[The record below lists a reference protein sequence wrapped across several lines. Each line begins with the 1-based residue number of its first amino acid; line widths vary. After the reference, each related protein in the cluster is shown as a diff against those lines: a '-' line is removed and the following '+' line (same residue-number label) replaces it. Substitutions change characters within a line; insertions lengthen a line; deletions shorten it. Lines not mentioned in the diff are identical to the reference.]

1 MIPFRTRS
9 PHALRPR
16 TAAAL
21 RAAAGA
27 VALCVAA
34 SAASAQ
40 EGGTIPTPSQFHG
53 FDVGERYIITDAVVN
68 YYRMLGE
75 RSPRADY
82 SEYGRSIQGRPLPM
96 LVVGSERNV
105 ARAQEIRERTARL
118 AAEGA
123 SLSPDERAR
132 LAGDLPVVLWLF
144 IVDTDEEAG
153 VNVLQE
159 VAHALATREDAEAR
173 SIRENVLVVMTPLT
187 NPDSHARYVTW
198 HGLYDVSGAATDPN
212 AVENRAHWGM
222 NTDGNAM
229 GIDVNRDFGAFVTP
243 EMQALARAA
252 TSWRPQFWLDIH
264 SGPNVIFMPPF
275 PRPFHPLWPEQAPK
289 WWNVF
294 ARQASANFGARGWTF
309 NSREGYEGVT
319 SPNFGLSWGM
329 LGPAVNGML
338 FETFGGRPGKTTA
351 FIRDDGT
358 VATMRMSM
366 DRHAEGIWS
375 LLQVARDNRVQIL
388 NDAQEAVAQAM
399 ADARGNA
406 ERTIVLPAAGPG
418 IDPDKTERLV
428 ERLVLQGVQV
438 RRATEPFTLSA
449 RDFLDDGGAGRES
462 FPAGTYLVDLV
473 QPNARL
479 ARALLDP
486 TLDYSDP
493 QIEVP
498 FGQKMP
504 YYDSS
509 WGNLPLV
516 FGVRAYASA
525 AAPPE
530 GTEAVPDRPMDRTV
544 RGRVRG
550 LGRAEPAYAW
560 LLPAGRESSYRTAVA
575 LMREGYRVRVFQAA
589 ARIGETTYP
598 KGSFTLL
605 RQRNGEGL
613 AERVAELARENGAEV
628 VEVAG
633 PFTDGGAT
641 FGDELRVPALPAP
654 RVAVVADW
662 PVAQDHIFGGI
673 RSTLEGDFGFPFTPV
688 MMETINRA
696 DLSGYTAVVL
706 PHAGMDVRGGPGFE
720 AGYRGLLNVENLR
733 RYVQGGGTV
742 IAVKGAG
749 ELLAADE
756 VLGRGV
762 DFGGYAE
769 HTNGA
774 ILRAE
779 WMETPA
785 PEGELEVWR
794 PGLSELG
801 MPLLGAGYART
812 EFAAPGLYPVLLTAR
827 AADGARVMARYTPDA
842 DRLLVDGYMLDG
854 DLPKL
859 AGSPFAVV
867 QSVGRGRV
875 IYLAD
880 DITFRGQW
888 YGLNQLF
895 LNSLLFGPL
904 L

>member
-1 MIPFRTRS
+1 MIRSRNPSPLTRRRGGFAS
-9 PHALRPR
+9 
-16 TAAAL
+16 

-27 VALCVAA
+27 LALAA
-34 SAASAQ
+34 AATAPAAAQ
-40 EGGTIPTPSQFHG
+40 EGGAIPTPSQFHG
-53 FDVGERYIITDAVVN
+53 FDVGERYIVTDAVTA

-75 RSPRADY
+75 RSARADY

-105 ARAQEIRERTARL
+105 ARADEIRRNTVRL
-118 AAEGA
+118 SLEGA
-123 SLSPDERAR
+123 SLPAEERTR
-132 LAGDLPVVLWLF
+132 LAQELPVVLWLF

-173 SIRENVLVVMTPLT
+173 AIRENVLVVMTPLT

-198 HGLYDVSGAATDPN
+198 HGLYDVRGAATDPN

-229 GIDVNRDFGAFVTP
+229 GIDVNRDFAVFVTP

-275 PRPFHPLWPEQAPK
+275 PRPFHPLWPEQAPA

-358 VATMRMSM
+358 LATMRMAM

-375 LLQVARDNRVQIL
+375 LLQVARDHRGEIL
-388 NDAQEAVAQAM
+388 EDAQEVVAQAM
-399 ADARGNA
+399 EDARRNA
-406 ERTIVLPAAGPG
+406 ERTIVLPASGPG
-418 IDPDKTERLV
+418 VDPDKTERLV
-428 ERLVLQGVQV
+428 ERLVLQGVEV
-438 RRATEPFTLSA
+438 RRAGDAFSLPA
-449 RDFLDDGGAGRES
+449 REFLAEGGAARES
-462 FPAGTYLVDLV
+462 FPAGSYVVDLV

-493 QIEVP
+493 RIEVP

-525 AAPPE
+525 AAPPA
-530 GTEAVPDRPMDRTV
+530 GTEIVPDRSADRAV
-544 RGRVRG
+544 RGEVRG
-550 LGRAEPAYAW
+550 LGRAEPPYAW
-560 LLPAGRESSYRTAVA
+560 ILPAGREASYRTALA
-575 LMREGYRVRVFQAA
+575 LMGEGFRVRVFAA
-589 ARIGETTYP
+589 PFRIDSTTYP
-598 KGSFTLL
+598 KGTFTLL
-605 RQRNGEGL
+605 RQRNGDGL
-613 AERVAELARENGAEV
+613 GERINALAREHGATV
-628 VEVAG
+628 VEVGG
-633 PFTDGGAT
+633 PFTDAGAT
-641 FGDELRVPALPAP
+641 FGDEARVPPVAAP

-673 RSTLEGDFGFPFTPV
+673 RSTLEGDFGFGFSPV
-688 MMETINRA
+688 MLETVNRA

-720 AGYRGLLNVENLR
+720 AGYRGLLRTENLR
-733 RYVQGGGTV
+733 RYVQGGGTLV
-742 IAVKGAG
+742 VMKGAA
-749 ELLAADE
+749 EVVAADS

-779 WMETPA
+779 WVESETS
-785 PEGELEVWR
+785 GEELAVWR
-794 PGLSELG
+794 PGLDQVG
-801 MPLLGAGYART
+801 MPLLGAGYAGA

-827 AADGARVMARYTPDA
+827 EGDGARVVARYAEDGG
-842 DRLLVDGYMLDG
+842 RLLVDGFMLDG
-854 DLPKL
+854 DRPKL

-875 IYLAD
+875 VYLAD
-880 DITFRGQW
+880 DVTFRGQW
-888 YGLNQLF
+888 YGLNGLF
-895 LNSLLFGPL
+895 LNALLFGPL

>member
-1 MIPFRTRS
+1 MTRCPS
-9 PHALRPR
+9 RRAAARAIR
-16 TAAAL
+16 GAAAL
-21 RAAAGA
+21 LALAAAP
-27 VALCVAA
+27 AA
-34 SAASAQ
+34 AQ
-40 EGGTIPTPSQFHG
+40 ESGAIPTPSEFHG
-53 FDVGERYIITDAVVN
+53 FDVGTRYIVTDAVTA

-75 RSPRADY
+75 RSARADY

-105 ARAQEIRERTARL
+105 ARADEIRRRTHALGQVTGPVSAAELARL
-118 AAEGA
+118 TE
-123 SLSPDERAR
+123 
-132 LAGDLPVVLWLF
+132 DLPATVWLF

-159 VAHALATREDAEAR
+159 VAHDLITRDDAEAR
-173 SIRENVLVVMTPLT
+173 ALRDSVVVVLTPLT

-198 HGLYDVSGAATDPN
+198 HGLYDVPGAAVDPN
-212 AVENRAHWGM
+212 AVENDAHWGM
-222 NTDGNAM
+222 NTDGNAL
-229 GIDVNRDFGAFVTP
+229 GIDVNRDFGVFVTP

-252 TSWRPQFWLDIH
+252 TAWRPQFWLDIH

-275 PRPFHPLWPEQAPK
+275 PRPFHPLWPDQAPK

-294 ARQASANFGARGWTF
+294 ARQASANFGAKGWTF

-329 LGPAVNGML
+329 LGPAMNGML

-351 FIRDDGT
+351 FVRDDGT
-358 VATMRMSM
+358 VATMRMAM
-366 DRHAEGIWS
+366 DHHAEGIWS
-375 LLQVARDNRVQIL
+375 LLQVARDHRAEIL
-388 NDAQEAVAQAM
+388 RDAQAVVAEAVA
-399 ADARGNA
+399 DARAGD
-406 ERTIVLPAAGPG
+406 ERTVILPASGPG

-428 ERLVLQGVQV
+428 ERLVLQGVEV
-438 RRATEPFTLSA
+438 RRVDEAFSA
-449 RDFLDDGGAGRES
+449 RARDYLSTDGARDER
-462 FPAGTYLVDLV
+462 FPAGTYVVDLV

-493 QIEVP
+493 QVELP
-498 FGQKMP
+498 YGQKMP

-516 FGVRAYASA
+516 FGVRAYASSL
-525 AAPPE
+525 APPA
-530 GTEAVPDRPMDRTV
+530 GAQLVPDRPMDRTA
-544 RGRVRG
+544 RAQHRG
-550 LGRAEPAYAW
+550 LSRTEPAYAYV
-560 LLPAGRESSYRTAVA
+560 LPAGRESSYRTVVA
-575 LMREGYRVRVFQAA
+575 LMNEGFRVRVFSAPF
-589 ARIGETTYP
+589 RIGETTYP
-598 KGSFTLL
+598 KGTFALI
-605 RQRNGEGL
+605 RQRNGDAL
-613 AERVAELARENGAEV
+613 PERIRALGQQHGATV
-628 VEVAG
+628 VEVGG
-633 PFTDGGAT
+633 PFTDAGVT
-641 FGDELRVPALPAP
+641 FGDEARLPAVPAPL
-654 RVAVVADW
+654 VAVVADW

-673 RSTLEGDFGFPFTPV
+673 RTTLQTDFGFPFTPV
-688 MMETINRA
+688 MMETVNRA
-696 DLSGYTAVVL
+696 DLSKYTAVVL

-720 AGYRGLLNVENLR
+720 AGYRGLLQIENLR

-742 IAVKGAG
+742 VAMKGAG

-762 DFGGYAE
+762 DFEGYAE

-779 WMETPA
+779 WMAAPILPDSETTT
-785 PEGELEVWR
+785 WR
-794 PGLSELG
+794 PGLAEVG
-801 MPLLGAGYART
+801 MPLLGAGFERT
-812 EFAAPGLYPVLLTAR
+812 EFAAPGLYPVRLTVRPDA
-827 AADGARVMARYTPDA
+827 GARVVARYTPDVR
-842 DRLLVDGYMLDG
+842 RLVMDGYVLESDK
-854 DLPKL
+854 PVV

-867 QSVGRGRV
+867 QTVGRGRV

-895 LNSLLFGPL
+895 MNALVLGPL